1 MTCKQACSLR
11 EVELGIL
18 EWPTVVPSQYGI
30 ERRAEAAAQK
40 RKASSR
46 VPKESTPIVGT
57 QESVSTRP
65 VRTRKP
71 AKPRGAPPV
80 PLTMPSGPPAAPST
94 VHAGA
99 SAAPLVPSLIE
110 GQVYGVLLESLDKFV
125 EAYEDLSLDGM
136 SLANRHLALQGV
148 RLREEKDLEYI
159 SSILEDRR
167 LFIKKLSRRMQRR
180 IVELGAD
187 TTEGEDSSEP
197 VGGSEDEDQPESE
210 AGGGEEA

>member
-1 MTCKQACSLR
+1 MCSSRLLISFLQICGYCDSRGKGSDCRPIWSLRNKKASVSCWLCVTCKQACSLR

-40 RKASSR
+40 HKASSR

-99 SAAPLVPSLIE
+99 SHW
-110 GQVYGVLLESLDKFV
+110 GQIPIY
-125 EAYEDLSLDGM
+125 
-136 SLANRHLALQGV
+136 
-148 RLREEKDLEYI
+148 
-159 SSILEDRR
+159 
-167 LFIKKLSRRMQRR
+167 
-180 IVELGAD
+180 
-187 TTEGEDSSEP
+187 
-197 VGGSEDEDQPESE
+197 
-210 AGGGEEA
+210 